1 MNALIRVKL
10 ANTQISNIRSLSIL
24 HNYNYHCK
32 KDNILQKQRNK
43 TFLQCKRQ
51 LSYNE
56 TIGNIWQSISNSTPV
71 AYFQDGLVQFHDT
84 SGLPWWATI
93 IASTIIL
100 RTAITFPLAIYQV
113 FKIHILTGNKTIL
126 FFICRINSLRE
137 LRKFH

>member
-1 MNALIRVKL
+1 MDKFAKIVFVEMNALVRVKL
-10 ANTQISNIRSLSIL
+10 ANTQISNTRCLSIL

-32 KDNILQKQRNK
+32 KKNILQNQQNK

-113 FKIHILTGNKTIL
+113 
-126 FFICRINSLRE
+126 
-137 LRKFH
+137 